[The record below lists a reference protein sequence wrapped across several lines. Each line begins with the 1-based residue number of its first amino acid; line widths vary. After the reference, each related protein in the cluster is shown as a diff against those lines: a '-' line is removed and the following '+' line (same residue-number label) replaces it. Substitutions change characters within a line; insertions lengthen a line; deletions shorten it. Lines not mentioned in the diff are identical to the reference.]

1 MVRIAL
7 VHVLRLHC
15 IHQQGGPEEDG
26 GDEERLYTADSVDQ
40 IQPDGAVY
48 DGQRTADA
56 DDHERGLVVDS
67 EDFIDPGAVAILVSL
82 NNSSMIR
89 SHTS

>member
-1 MVRIAL
+1 MVRVAL

-15 IHQQGGPEEDG
+15 IHQQGGPEEHG
-26 GDEERLYTADSVDQ
+26 RDEERLDTADSVDQ
-40 IQPDGAVY
+40 VQADAAVY

-56 DDHERGLVVDS
+56 DDHEGSLVVDS
-67 EDFIDPGAVAILVSL
+67 EDFIDPGSVAIAVSL
-82 NNSSMIR
+82 NISSMIR